1 MARTE
6 YEWAK
11 YVEALQEDISTLR
24 QDLKWAR
31 EAQAKS
37 AADAKE
43 LHAELE
49 DHMQAYDELR
59 EERDEL
65 AEQCA
70 ELAAE
75 NEALRAEAKEL
86 CSKTAKAVAE
96 VARRAE

>member
-6 YEWAK
+6 YEWGK
-11 YVEALQEDISTLR
+11 YVEALQEDIATLR

-43 LHAELE
+43 LRDELE
-49 DHMQAYDELR
+49 SHMQAYDELR

-70 ELAAE
+70 DLAAE
-75 NEALRAEAKEL
+75 NEVLRAEAKEL
-86 CSKTAKAVAE
+86 CAKTAKAVAE